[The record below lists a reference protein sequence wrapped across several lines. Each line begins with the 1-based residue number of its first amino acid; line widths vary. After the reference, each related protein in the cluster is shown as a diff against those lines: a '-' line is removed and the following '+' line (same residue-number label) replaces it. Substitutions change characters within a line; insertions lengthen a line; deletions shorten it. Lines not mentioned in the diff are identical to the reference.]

1 MHMDIN
7 EAFILLLDPVREGG
21 YTAGMNDPGG
31 ETKFGIS
38 KRSYPNEDIAN
49 LTRDRAKELYTDD
62 FWGPA
67 HCDEVPDAVRF
78 DLFDAAVN
86 CGPTQAIKFLQLAVS
101 EVPDGRFGPRTI
113 TAITNFEPWRVAV
126 RLGAQRQ
133 LFQSGLKNWPVAGKG
148 WARRNA
154 YNLLRL

>member
-1 MHMDIN
+1 MTLD
-7 EAFILLLDPVREGG
+7 EAFILLVDPKREGG
-21 YTAGMNDPGG
+21 YTSGVNDPGG

-49 LTRDRAKELYTDD
+49 LTQDRAKAIYRAD

-67 HCDEVPDAVRF
+67 HCEEVPDMVRF

-86 CGPTQAIKFLQLAVS
+86 CGPAQAIKFLQLAVG
-101 EVPDGRFGPRTI
+101 EVPDGRFGPKTLATI
-113 TAITNFEPWRVAV
+113 GTFEPWRVAV

-133 LFQSGLKNWPVAGKG
+133 LFQSGLKNWPVASKG